1 MPQGSVMSVR
11 MIHGLSEVAS
21 GFDAF
26 ILDLWGVVHDG
37 VEAYPGA
44 RDTLAAIRAA
54 GKKTLLLSN
63 APRRADAL
71 VEQLGRMGIGRD
83 MYDQVLSSG
92 EAVHMELARR
102 SDPFY
107 AGLGRQLYHMGPE
120 RDENVFEGLDL
131 VAVDMAHA
139 DFILNTGPW
148 DFNETVED
156 YLPKMEQALARN
168 LPMICANPDHVV
180 MRQGRPIVC
189 AGALAARYA
198 EMGGIVSTRGK
209 PDPAIYDVALGMLGV
224 ERNRVLAIGDALHT
238 DIKGANGADIR
249 SVFVTQ
255 GIHAAE
261 LGIRPG
267 AEPAPDMLRTVVTR
281 HGERPM
287 AAIATLRW

>member
-1 MPQGSVMSVR
+1 MPIRQ
-11 MIHGLSEVAS
+11 IKGLSEVAS
-21 GFDAF
+21 GFDGF
-26 ILDLWGVVHDG
+26 ILDLWGVIHDG
-37 VEAYPGA
+37 VEAYAGA

-54 GKKTLLLSN
+54 GKRTLLLSN

-71 VEQLGRMGIGRD
+71 VEQLARMGIGRD
-83 MYDQVLSSG
+83 MYDEVLSSG

-102 SDPFY
+102 TDPFY
-107 AGLGRQLYHMGPE
+107 ASLGRQLYHMGPE
-120 RDENVFEGLDL
+120 RDANVFAGLDL
-131 VAVDMAHA
+131 VAVDIEHA

-156 YLPKMEQALARN
+156 YVPKMKAALARN

-180 MRQGRPIVC
+180 IRQGQPVVC

-198 EMGGIVSTRGK
+198 EMGGVVSTRGK
-209 PDPAIYDVALGMLGV
+209 PDPAIYDNALELLGL
-224 ERNRVLAIGDALHT
+224 ERNSVLAVGDALHT
-238 DIKGANGADIR
+238 DVKGANGAGLR
-249 SVFVTQ
+249 AVFVTQ

-267 AEPAPDMLRTVVTR
+267 EEAESDTLRRVVTR

-287 AAIATLRW
+287 AAIATFRW

>member
-1 MPQGSVMSVR
+1 MPVR
-11 MIHGLSEVAS
+11 MIHGLSEVEA
-21 GFDAF
+21 GFDGF

-71 VEQLGRMGIGRD
+71 VEQLARMGIGRD
-83 MYDQVLSSG
+83 MYDHVLSSG

-102 SDPFY
+102 TDPFY
-107 AGLGRQLYHMGPE
+107 ARLGRQLYHMGPE
-120 RDENVFEGLDL
+120 RDENVFAGLDL
-131 VAVDMAHA
+131 VPVDIDHA

-156 YLPKMEQALARN
+156 YVPKMTAALARN

-180 MRQGRPIVC
+180 IRQGQQVVC

-198 EMGGIVSTRGK
+198 EMGGVVSMRGK
-209 PDPAIYDVALGMLGV
+209 PDPAIYDNALELLGLA
-224 ERNRVLAIGDALHT
+224 RNRVLAVGDALHT
-238 DIKGANGADIR
+238 DVKGANAAGLRA
-249 SVFVTQ
+249 VFVTQ

-267 AEPAPDMLRTVVTR
+267 AQPDPDTLRQVVAR

-287 AAIATLRW
+287 AAIATFRW

>member
-1 MPQGSVMSVR
+1 MPVR
-11 MIHGLSEVAS
+11 MIHGLSEVAA

-71 VEQLGRMGIGRD
+71 VEQMNRMGIGRE
-83 MYDQVLSSG
+83 MYDLVLSSG
-92 EAVHMELARR
+92 EAVHMELKRR
-102 SDPFY
+102 TDPFY
-107 AGLGRQLYHMGPE
+107 AKLGSRLYHMGPE
-120 RDENVFEGLDL
+120 RDENVFQGLDL
-131 VAVDMAHA
+131 VPVDIEHA

-148 DFNETVED
+148 DVTETVED
-156 YLPKMEQALARN
+156 YVPKMKQGVARS

-180 MRQGRPIVC
+180 IRQGQRVVC

-198 EMGGIVSTRGK
+198 EMGGRVSMRGK
-209 PDPAIYDVALGMLGV
+209 PDPAIYDVALEMLGGA
-224 ERNRVLAIGDALHT
+224 RNRVLAVGDALHT
-238 DIKGANGADIR
+238 DIKGANASNIR
-249 SVFVTQ
+249 SIFVTQ
-255 GIHAAE
+255 GIHAEE

-267 AEPAPDMLRTVVTR
+267 DEPDSDILRQVVTR
-281 HGERPM
+281 HGETPM
-287 AAIATLRW
+287 AAIATFRW

>member
-1 MPQGSVMSVR
+1 MPVR

-26 ILDLWGVVHDG
+26 ILDLWGVIHDG
-37 VEAYPGA
+37 VEAYAGA

-71 VEQLGRMGIGRD
+71 VEQMARMGIERGL
-83 MYDQVLSSG
+83 YDLVLSSG
-92 EAVHMELARR
+92 EAVHLELQRR
-102 SDPFY
+102 ADPFY
-107 AGLGRQLYHMGPE
+107 AALGRQLYHMGPE
-120 RDENVFEGLDL
+120 RDENVFAGLDL
-131 VAVDMAHA
+131 VPVDLEHA

-156 YLPKMEQALARN
+156 YVPKMRTALERN

-180 MRQGRPIVC
+180 IRQGRPVVC

-198 EMGGIVSTRGK
+198 EMGGQVSMRGK
-209 PDPAIYDVALGMLGV
+209 PDPAIYDVALEILGV
-224 ERNRVLAIGDALHT
+224 ARNRVLAVGDALHT
-238 DIKGANGADIR
+238 DVKGANGAGLR
-249 SVFVTQ
+249 AVFVTQ

-261 LGIRPG
+261 LGIRAG
-267 AEPAPDMLRTVVTR
+267 AEPDPDVLRQVVTR

-287 AAIATLRW
+287 AAIATFRW